1 MTEFFTPR
9 LHDLGGFSVARVLP
23 NAYLRSVGP
32 FVFFDHIGPAILGGA
47 QPIAVRPHPHIGL
60 ATVT

>member
-1 MTEFFTPR
+1 MPEFHAPK

-32 FVFFDHIGPAILGGA
+32 FVFFASLSMAMAPAALQLVAPNQIRG
-47 QPIAVRPHPHIGL
+47 
-60 ATVT
+60 